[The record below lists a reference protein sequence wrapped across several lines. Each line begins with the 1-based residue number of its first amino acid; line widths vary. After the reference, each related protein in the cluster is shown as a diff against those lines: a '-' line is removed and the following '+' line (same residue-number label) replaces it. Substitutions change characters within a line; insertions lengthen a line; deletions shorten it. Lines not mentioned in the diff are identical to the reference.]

1 MKKCVCFTV
10 QKGIRALQ
18 EYRCISV
25 GLPHCYTSLYLIGCW
40 KNTGKSWAILN
51 THEHA
56 AAGDSSGLILMIP
69 MWFIQQ
75 IQDQFVYIFTKKII
89 INWPN
94 KPYLCLCFPTVLFER
109 RMNKG
114 TLSQRTLEKWHIS
127 SGIIVLCVSVA
138 HFSFIL
144 MLSCTQMTNS
154 CITCK
159 GLSKC
164 STQCERNR
172 QIGLN
177 EDPLLPLLFNLKLAP
192 RTRAKTTKCCRR

>member
-25 GLPHCYTSLYLIGCW
+25 GLLHIAFLIGCW
-40 KNTGKSWAILN
+40 KNTRKSWAILN

>member
-25 GLPHCYTSLYLIGCW
+25 GLLHIALLDWMLKKHRKVMSHPKHTRTRC
-40 KNTGKSWAILN
+40 SWRLLGVDSN
-51 THEHA
+51 DTHVIYPA
-56 AAGDSSGLILMIP
+56 DPRSVCI
-69 MWFIQQ
+69 
-75 IQDQFVYIFTKKII
+75 YIYKKII

-159 GLSKC
+159 GLSTTWKQNVY
-164 STQCERNR
+164 SLHLIVRR
-172 QIGLN
+172 SVRGIV
-177 EDPLLPLLFNLKLAP
+177 KLG
-192 RTRAKTTKCCRR
+192 